1 MNRSNENFAVTY
13 MSRILQ
19 ILLVEDSLSD
29 RFLALEAL
37 GEAKILNNVHTVEDG
52 IEALDFVRRA
62 GRFSQAPRPDLI
74 LLDLNLPRKDGRA
87 VLAELKA
94 DPDLRKIPVIILATS
109 GDAAEEGLRAYPQH
123 AESYITKP
131 IDLNQFNEVIR
142 IFQDLW
148 FPDLALPPDVQ
159 TDHKEQKFFS
169 TERFEANPIPPKV
182 DGVISANA
190 CALSS
195 VLALDPDEA
204 LVLTDA
210 QSNTLWVNEA
220 FTRMC
225 GYDIRE
231 LLGRNA
237 ESLLQGPKTYQ
248 AAEARMRRAVAG
260 GRSCTEEIVNYH
272 KDGHP
277 YWVRLMINPLSGP
290 DGVVRGFLA
299 VEQQMRDKQV

>member
-1 MNRSNENFAVTY
+1 MLSAFHKIGLFGILWRKGYWVWFSAAV
-13 MSRILQ
+13 
-19 ILLVEDSLSD
+19 
-29 RFLALEAL
+29 
-37 GEAKILNNVHTVEDG
+37 
-52 IEALDFVRRA
+52 
-62 GRFSQAPRPDLI
+62 LI
-74 LLDLNLPRKDGRA
+74 LGAAAWSISFPFHTLSSNFQAIFAFCVILGMA
-87 VLAELKA
+87 MLA
-94 DPDLRKIPVIILATS
+94 I
-109 GDAAEEGLRAYPQH
+109 G
-123 AESYITKP
+123 
-131 IDLNQFNEVIR
+131 F
-142 IFQDLW
+142 
-148 FPDLALPPDVQ
+148 ALPPDVPA
-159 TDHKEQKFFS
+159 DRKEQKFFS
-169 TERFEANPIPPKV
+169 TERSEASPVPPKV

-237 ESLLQGPKTYQ
+237 ESLLQGPKTDQ

-260 GRSCTEEIVNYH
+260 GRSCTEEIVNYR